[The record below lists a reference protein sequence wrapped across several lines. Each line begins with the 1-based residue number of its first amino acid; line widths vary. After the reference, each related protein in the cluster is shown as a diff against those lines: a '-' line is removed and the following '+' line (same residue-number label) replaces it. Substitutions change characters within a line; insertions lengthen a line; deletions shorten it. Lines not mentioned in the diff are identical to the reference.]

1 MSNLEKLN
9 KVLRDVFDIKKIEDI
24 NDDMGPDEIED
35 WDSIGHVE
43 LITNLEEV
51 FDIALNVVDIS
62 RMYTIGDIKKI
73 VGKYG
78 VEIWP
83 LQIIFSRIHQ
93 KLIKQLSYL
102 KMRLAIKKF
111 MKM

>member
-9 KVLRDVFDIKKIEDI
+9 KVLCDIFDIKKIEDI
-24 NDDMGPDEIED
+24 NDEMGPDEIEG
-35 WDSIGHVE
+35 WDSLGHVE
-43 LITNLEEV
+43 LVTNLEEV

-78 VEIWP
+78 VEI
-83 LQIIFSRIHQ
+83 
-93 KLIKQLSYL
+93 
-102 KMRLAIKKF
+102 
-111 MKM
+111 

>member
-24 NDDMGPDEIED
+24 NDDMGPNEIEN
-35 WDSIGHVE
+35 WDSLGHVE
-43 LITNLEEV
+43 LITSLEEV

-78 VEIWP
+78 IEI
-83 LQIIFSRIHQ
+83 
-93 KLIKQLSYL
+93 
-102 KMRLAIKKF
+102 
-111 MKM
+111 

>member
-78 VEIWP
+78 VEI
-83 LQIIFSRIHQ
+83 
-93 KLIKQLSYL
+93 
-102 KMRLAIKKF
+102 
-111 MKM
+111 

>member
-24 NDDMGPDEIED
+24 NDDMGPDEIEN
-35 WDSIGHVE
+35 WDSLGHVE

-73 VGKYG
+73 VSKYG
-78 VEIWP
+78 VEI
-83 LQIIFSRIHQ
+83 
-93 KLIKQLSYL
+93 
-102 KMRLAIKKF
+102 
-111 MKM
+111 

>member
-24 NDDMGPDEIED
+24 NDDMGPDEIEG
-35 WDSIGHVE
+35 WDSLGHVE
-43 LITNLEEV
+43 LITSLEEV

-78 VEIWP
+78 VEI
-83 LQIIFSRIHQ
+83 
-93 KLIKQLSYL
+93 
-102 KMRLAIKKF
+102 
-111 MKM
+111 

>member
-9 KVLRDVFDIKKIEDI
+9 KVLRDVFDLKNEDNL
-24 NDDMGPDEIED
+24 NDDMGPDEIEN
-35 WDSIGHVE
+35 WDSLGHVE

-73 VGKYG
+73 VKKYG
-78 VEIWP
+78 IEI
-83 LQIIFSRIHQ
+83 
-93 KLIKQLSYL
+93 
-102 KMRLAIKKF
+102 
-111 MKM
+111 